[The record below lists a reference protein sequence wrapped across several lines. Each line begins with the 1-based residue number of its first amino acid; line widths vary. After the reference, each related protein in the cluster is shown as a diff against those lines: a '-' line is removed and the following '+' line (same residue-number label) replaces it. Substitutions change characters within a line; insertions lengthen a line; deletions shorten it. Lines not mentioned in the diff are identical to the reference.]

1 MINGSKECSWS
12 LLATSWKVDM
22 LGYLFSLADGELHT
36 APSMATED
44 FADKSYTSHK

>member
-22 LGYLFSLADGELHT
+22 LGYLLSLAGELHT

-44 FADKSYTSHK
+44 FADKSYTSNK